1 MLEKALFVTAID
13 EEGDVYWASSLEK
26 ELLFKVAND
35 ASGKAKVLGQKKI
48 IGCVPCDRVHG
59 KILIRHCKR
68 STCEIIDTSNA
79 MRVQQ

>member
-35 ASGKAKVLGQKKI
+35 ASGKAKVLG
-48 IGCVPCDRVHG
+48 
-59 KILIRHCKR
+59 
-68 STCEIIDTSNA
+68 
-79 MRVQQ
+79 